1 MFKTRLVTVQKQLCS
16 LSQGMS
22 NWRWAIT
29 NYQLPMTVTLMI
41 LAGVLSACASAQAA
55 TTGQPIVPASDPER
69 GRQALSEYGCGACH
83 TIPGVEDANATV
95 GPPLNDWADRH
106 YIAGLLSNTPANLI
120 RWIQYPQA
128 IEPGTAMPNMGV
140 TDQDA
145 RDMAAY
151 LYTLKRDDNEFDG
164 WLGGLVSGSE

>member
-1 MFKTRLVTVQKQLCS
+1 MFKKLL
-16 LSQGMS
+16 
-22 NWRWAIT
+22 I
-29 NYQLPMTVTLMI
+29 TLMI
-41 LAGVLSACASAQAA
+41 IAGLLALSACAEAEAAA
-55 TTGQPIVPASDPER
+55 TPAQPAVPAGDAER
-69 GRQALSEYGCGACH
+69 GRQALSDYGCGACH

-95 GPPLNDWADRH
+95 GPPLDDWADRH

-151 LYTLKRDDNEFDG
+151 LYELRRDDNELDG
-164 WLGGLVSGSE
+164 WLSGLVSGAE